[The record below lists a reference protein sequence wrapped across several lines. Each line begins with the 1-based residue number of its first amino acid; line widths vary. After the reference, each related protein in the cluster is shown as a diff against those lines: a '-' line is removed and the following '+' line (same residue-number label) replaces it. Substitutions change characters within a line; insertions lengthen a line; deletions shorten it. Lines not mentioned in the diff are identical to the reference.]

1 MTVAYKAMPKS
12 LHARD
17 KLRWWTRNRNFIAQ
31 LERYFDGARPDLA
44 ITYLPTANTPA
55 LVASAG
61 RPVRMIV
68 TNHNVPR
75 EDYQNPGRWGGGDY
89 DRALRLR
96 ALDRADR
103 IHVLFPSFGA
113 WFPEHLQ
120 DRIVAIPNHVPAD
133 PGNHLETPETR
144 DQSILAVGRL
154 AAVKNYLDLVE
165 AWARLGDARGDWQ
178 VKVFGGGGPEEK
190 KLRRRISE
198 LHLDDSF
205 RLMGSTNRIT
215 QEYRKAAI
223 MCHPAEFEGF
233 GLAPAEALASGLP
246 VVAYTDTPGLKE
258 FLQDGRNA
266 LLADR
271 RGDRVDHLAKALLKL
286 MQDEP
291 LRHRLGQAGPAS
303 VARFSRATYVNH
315 WLRMIE
321 SVFEDE
327 MS

>member
-1 MTVAYKAMPKS
+1 VPK
-12 LHARD
+12 
-17 KLRWWTRNRNFIAQ
+17 
-31 LERYFDGARPDLA
+31 
-44 ITYLPTANTPA
+44 
-55 LVASAG
+55 
-61 RPVRMIV
+61 
-68 TNHNVPR
+68 
-75 EDYQNPGRWGGGDY
+75 EDYQNPGRWGGGEY

-120 DRIVAIPNHVPAD
+120 DRIVAVPNHVAAD
-133 PGNHLETPETR
+133 RGNHLQTPETR

-154 AAVKNYLDLVE
+154 AAVKNFSDLVE
-165 AWARLGDARGDWQ
+165 AWARLGNARGDWQ
-178 VKVFGGGGPEEK
+178 VKVFGAGGPEEK

-198 LHLDDSF
+198 LQLDDSF
-205 RLMGSTNRIT
+205 RLMGTTDQIT
-215 QEYRKAAI
+215 KEYRKAAI

-258 FLQDGRNA
+258 FLQDGGNA

-271 RGDRVDHLAKALLKL
+271 GGDRVDHLAKALLKL

-291 LRHRLGQAGPAS
+291 LRQRLGEAGPES
-303 VARFSRATYVNH
+303 VARLSRETYVSR
-315 WLRMIE
+315 WLQVIASVIE
-321 SVFEDE
+321 DDAS
-327 MS
+327 